1 MKSTLTRR
9 SLARLLAAV
18 PAALA
23 APLAALP
30 AAEKKAAAPA
40 FTEKER
46 KDIAKGQSDLKK
58 AMAVLRK
65 APIPIGTEPAFTFS
79 AVARKK

>member
-1 MKSTLTRR
+1 MNRKLTRR
-9 SLARLLAAV
+9 SMGRLLAVV

-40 FTEKER
+40 FTEAER
-46 KDIAKGQSDLKK
+46 KDIAKGQAD
-58 AMAVLRK
+58 LRK
-65 APIPIGTEPAFTFS
+65 AMGALRKASIPIGTEPAFVFT
-79 AVARKK
+79 APRKK

>member
-1 MKSTLTRR
+1 MNRRITRR
-9 SLARLLAAV
+9 SLGRLLAAA

-30 AAEKKAAAPA
+30 PAEKKAAAPV

-46 KDIAKGQSDLKK
+46 KDIARGQSELKK
-58 AMAVLRK
+58 AMAALHK
-65 APIPIGTEPAFTFS
+65 AQIPIGTEPAFVFS
-79 AVARKK
+79 TARKK